1 MDSKLDIFLREINLN
16 SDYFDFFKSASL
28 DKIVIN
34 KNNKSFLVKITI
46 DKYLPKDILS
56 NLIENKALFS
66 NNLTYNFT
74 VRNPDNSVLLDYYP
88 YFLDVLKSKDKIK
101 LTDIY
106 IDSLVYESDTLRLI
120 AYNKKE
126 EDRLKSIS
134 NDINNFYHNIG
145 FNDYIPVILR
155 EDNELEEEISN
166 ELSNVTIPEPIKKDV
181 IKEEPKRYN
190 NSGTPRRRKS
200 TDEGCI
206 LGKTID
212 SDPIKISLLLG
223 EDNDVTV
230 EGYIFGTDYFESS
243 KTNFKII
250 TLKITDE
257 TDSIACKV
265 FCNED
270 EEYERLCKALKVDTW
285 LKIRGYTKIDNFSKD
300 ELVLNARDIMP
311 IEHEEEE
318 ITDDAI
324 ELRVELHAH
333 TMMSQMDGVADE
345 VKLVKQAMKWGHKA
359 IAITDHNGVQA
370 FPHVYNL
377 VRDYNKGKEEKD
389 KFKALYGTELVMVDD
404 NVDIVIRPN
413 DGKLLDQT
421 YVVFDFETTGFN
433 AGGADSIIEIGAVKM
448 KGGEILERYDELINP
463 GRPLPAKITE
473 ITNITDLMLEDKD
486 NEENAVKKFIEWFG
500 DLPMV
505 AHNAKF
511 DVSFLEMAYKKYN
524 LGEFK
529 NPVIDTLE
537 LSRTLDNNYARH
549 GLSAL
554 VKRYNVP
561 WDEESHHRGD
571 YDAEG
576 TALVLYKMLEK
587 LDSRNIETMEQ
598 LSNIVDSKE
607 MYKYGNTNHINIIA
621 LNKKGLKNLFK
632 IVSFANTTYLYKT
645 PRIPRSVINEYREG
659 LLIGSGCYESEVFK
673 QATSKSEE
681 ELSNIIRFY
690 DYVEVQPPECYSH
703 LIETGDFAN
712 EGEVISNIN
721 KIINTTIDAGKL
733 IVATGD
739 VHHLTREDKI
749 YREII
754 VNQKVPG
761 GGRHP
766 LARGGIKNIP
776 SNHFRTTTE
785 MLEDFS
791 FLDEETRKLIV
802 IDNPNKIADMTE
814 IIEVIIETGG
824 IPFSPKIDKSVET
837 VTDLVFTKASD
848 MYGEPLPYNIEE
860 RISTELYG
868 DGVFKAIEAKLKRE
882 EPNLSEDEFKKK
894 LFANLHSTL
903 LKGFDE
909 VKKVIKENLKI
920 ETPDITDEELEKALK
935 KNLGGVIGGGFDV
948 IYLIAQKL
956 VKHSNDDGYIV
967 GSRGSVGSSFVATM
981 MGITEVNPLPAHYL
995 CRNKD
1000 CKYSEFINE
1009 EGIPYGKDYPSGYD
1023 LKDKTCPKCGEPLGK
1038 EGQDMPFAT
1047 FLGFNADKVPDID
1060 LNFSGE
1066 YQWKAH
1072 EYTKVLFGVD
1082 NVYRAGTIGT
1092 VAEKTAYGYVRG
1104 YFEEYGIIG
1113 KRSTE
1118 IERLAKGCTGVKR
1131 TTGQHPGGIVVI
1143 PGYMDVFD
1151 FTPFQYPAD
1160 DNTSLWRTTHFDYHA
1175 IDQDVLKL
1183 DILGHDDPTV
1193 LRMLQD
1199 LSGIDITTLP
1209 MDDKN
1214 IFSIL
1219 SSPKALGVTEEE
1231 ILCPTGT
1238 LGLPELGTRFVINML
1253 VETKPST
1260 FAELVKISGLSHG
1273 TDVWAGN
1280 ASELIKNNIVP
1291 FKDVI
1296 GCRDDIMVNLMN
1308 WGMKPIR
1315 AFKIMEHVRKG
1326 KATKDPETWKGMVE
1340 EMKQANVPE
1349 WYIESCHK
1357 IKYMF
1362 PKAHACAYVMSAIR
1376 IAWFKV
1382 YKPLYYYAAFFSIR
1396 VDDYDIET
1404 MIKGYNAIKTRYED
1418 LLAKG
1423 FEATNKE
1430 TNIIESLHVA
1440 LEATARGIKFAPIS
1454 LEKSDATRFIVDTEH
1469 ENTLIPPFKTIDGLG
1484 LTVAKTIVEERNK
1497 QPFLSKEDL
1506 QKRGKVSK
1514 TLTDK
1519 MEAMGIVNE
1528 LPDSNQLSLF

>member
-1 MDSKLDIFLREINLN
+1 MDSKLNLFLKKLNLN
-16 SDYFDFFKSASL
+16 EEYFDFFKSSTL
-28 DKIVIN
+28 DKILIN

-46 DKYLPKDILS
+46 DKYIPKDILS
-56 NLIENKALFS
+56 NLVENKSLFS
-66 NNLTYNFT
+66 DDLTYNFT
-74 VRNPDNSVLLDYYP
+74 VRNPDNNMLLDYYP
-88 YFLDVLKSKDKIK
+88 YFLDILKSKDKIK
-101 LTDIY
+101 LTDVY
-106 IDSLVYESDTLRLI
+106 KDSLVYEDDTLRLI

-126 EDRLKSIS
+126 EDRLKEIS

-145 FNDYIPVILR
+145 FHDYIPVILR
-155 EDNELEEEISN
+155 EDNLIEEEISN
-166 ELSNVTIPEPIKKDV
+166 ELSNVTIPEPIKRDV
-181 IKEEPKRYN
+181 IKEEPKHYN

-212 SDPIKISLLLG
+212 SEPIKMSLLLG

-230 EGYIFGTDYFESS
+230 EGYIFGTDYFESNKS
-243 KTNFKII
+243 NFKII

-270 EEYERLCKALKVDTW
+270 EEYGRLCKALKVGTW

-311 IEHEEEE
+311 VDHVEEE
-318 ITDDAI
+318 ITDEA
-324 ELRVELHAH
+324 EEKRVELHAH

-389 KFKALYGTELVMVDD
+389 QFKALYGTELVMVDD

-486 NEENAVKKFIEWFG
+486 NEENAVKRFIEWFS

-607 MYKYGNTNHINIIA
+607 MYKYGNTNHINILA

-645 PRIPRSVINEYREG
+645 PKIPRSVINEYREG

-673 QATSKSEE
+673 QASSKSEE

-703 LIETGDFAN
+703 LVETGDFAN

-802 IDNPNKIADMTE
+802 IDNPKKIADMAE

-837 VTDLVFTKASD
+837 VTELVFTKASD
-848 MYGEPLPYNIEE
+848 MYGDPLPYNIEE
-860 RISTELYG
+860 RISKELYG
-868 DGVFKAIEAKLKRE
+868 DGVYEAINAKLKRE

-920 ETPDITDEELEKALK
+920 TDPDITDEDLEKTLK

-1104 YFEEYGIIG
+1104 YFEEHGIVG

-1219 SSPKALGVTEEE
+1219 TTPKALGVTEDE

-1238 LGLPELGTRFVINML
+1238 LGLPELGTRFVIQML

-1280 ASELIKNNIVP
+1280 ASELIRNNIVP

-1340 EMKQANVPE
+1340 EMKAANVPE

-1382 YKPLYYYAAFFSIR
+1382 YKPLFYYAAFFSIR

-1423 FEATNKE
+1423 FEVTNKE
-1430 TNIIESLHVA
+1430 SNIIDSLHVA

-1454 LEKSDATRFIVDTEH
+1454 LEKSDATRFVVDEEH

-1484 LTVAKTIVEERNK
+1484 VTVAKTIVEERDK

-1519 MEAMGIVNE
+1519 MVEMGIVSE

>member
-1 MDSKLDIFLREINLN
+1 M
-16 SDYFDFFKSASL
+16 
-28 DKIVIN
+28 
-34 KNNKSFLVKITI
+34 
-46 DKYLPKDILS
+46 
-56 NLIENKALFS
+56 
-66 NNLTYNFT
+66 
-74 VRNPDNSVLLDYYP
+74 
-88 YFLDVLKSKDKIK
+88 
-101 LTDIY
+101 
-106 IDSLVYESDTLRLI
+106 
-120 AYNKKE
+120 
-126 EDRLKSIS
+126 
-134 NDINNFYHNIG
+134 
-145 FNDYIPVILR
+145 
-155 EDNELEEEISN
+155 
-166 ELSNVTIPEPIKKDV
+166 
-181 IKEEPKRYN
+181 
-190 NSGTPRRRKS
+190 
-200 TDEGCI
+200 
-206 LGKTID
+206 
-212 SDPIKISLLLG
+212 SLLLG

-230 EGYIFGTDYFESS
+230 EGYIFGTDYFESN

-270 EEYERLCKALKVDTW
+270 EEYSRLCKELKVGKW
-285 LKIRGYTKIDNFSKD
+285 FKIRGYTKIDNFSKD
-300 ELVLNARDIMP
+300 ELVLNARDI
-311 IEHEEEE
+311 IETEHTSEE
-318 ITDDAI
+318 ITDDLEEKRI
-324 ELRVELHAH
+324 ELHAH

-377 VRDYNKGKEEKD
+377 VRDYNKGKEDKD

-413 DGKLLDQT
+413 KNKLLDET

-463 GRPLPAKITE
+463 GRPLPSKITE
-473 ITNITDLMLEDKD
+473 ITNITDFMLQDKD
-486 NEENAVKKFIEWFG
+486 NEENAVKRFIEWFG

-673 QATSKSEE
+673 QASSKSEE

-690 DYVEVQPPECYSH
+690 DYVEVQPVECYSH

-721 KIINTTIDAGKL
+721 KIINTTIEAGKL

-739 VHHLTREDKI
+739 VHHITREDKI

-776 SNHFRTTTE
+776 SNHFRTTKE
-785 MLEDFS
+785 MLDDFS
-791 FLDEETRKLIV
+791 FLDEELRKLIV
-802 IDNPNKIADMTE
+802 IDNPKKIADMAE
-814 IIEVIIETGG
+814 ILEVIIETGG

-860 RISTELYG
+860 RISSELYG
-868 DGVFKAIEAKLKRE
+868 DGVYKASEAKLRRE
-882 EPNLSEDEFKKK
+882 EPNLNEEEFKKK
-894 LFANLHSTL
+894 LFSNLHNTL

-909 VKKVIKENLKI
+909 VKKVIRENLRV
-920 ETPDITDEELEKALK
+920 ENPDINDEELEKSLK

-995 CRNKD
+995 CRNKE

-1023 LKDKTCPKCGEPLGK
+1023 LPDKTCPKCGKPLGK

-1092 VAEKTAYGYVRG
+1092 VAEKTAYGYVKG
-1104 YFEEYGIIG
+1104 YFEEHGIVG

-1209 MDDKN
+1209 MDDKK
-1214 IFSIL
+1214 IFSLL
-1219 SSPKALGVTEEE
+1219 SSTDALGVSEED

-1238 LGLPELGTRFVINML
+1238 LGLPELGTRFVIQML

-1280 ASELIKNNIVP
+1280 ASELIRNNIVP

-1340 EMKQANVPE
+1340 EMREAKVPE

-1396 VDDYDIET
+1396 VDDFDIDT
-1404 MIKGYNAIKTRYED
+1404 MIKGYNAIKTRYDD
-1418 LLAKG
+1418 LMAKG

-1454 LEKSDATRFIVDTEH
+1454 LEKSDATRFIVDTLH

-1484 LTVAKTIVEERNK
+1484 ITVAKTIVEARNSG
-1497 QPFLSKEDL
+1497 PFLSKEDL

-1519 MEAMGIVNE
+1519 MTEMGIVDN

>member
-1 MDSKLDIFLREINLN
+1 MDSKLNLFLKKINLN
-16 SDYFDFFKSASL
+16 SEYFDFFKRSTL

-56 NLIENKALFS
+56 NLVENKSLFS
-66 NNLTYNFT
+66 DDLTYNFT
-74 VRNPDNSVLLDYYP
+74 VRNPDNNMLLDYYP
-88 YFLDVLKSKDKIK
+88 YFLDILKSKDKIK
-101 LTDIY
+101 LIDVY
-106 IDSLVYESDTLRLI
+106 KDSLVYESDTLRLI

-126 EDRLKSIS
+126 EDRLKEIS

-145 FNDYIPVILR
+145 FHDYIPVILR
-155 EDNELEEEISN
+155 EDNLIEEEITN

-212 SDPIKISLLLG
+212 SDPIKMSLLLG

-270 EEYERLCKALKVDTW
+270 EEYARLCKALKVGTW

-311 IEHEEEE
+311 VEHEEEE
-318 ITDDAI
+318 ITDDA
-324 ELRVELHAH
+324 EEKRVELHAH

-486 NEENAVKKFIEWFG
+486 NEENAVKRFIEWFG

-554 VKRYNVP
+554 VKRYNVT

-673 QATSKSEE
+673 QASSKSEE

-703 LIETGDFAN
+703 LVETGDFAN

-721 KIINTTIDAGKL
+721 KIINTTIEAGKL

-868 DGVFKAIEAKLKRE
+868 DGVFKAVEAKLKRE
-882 EPNLSEDEFKKK
+882 EPNLSEDEFKNK

-920 ETPDITDEELEKALK
+920 TDPEITDEDLEKTLK

-1000 CKYSEFINE
+1000 CKYSEFIND

-1023 LKDKTCPKCGEPLGK
+1023 LPDKTCPKCGQPLGK

-1104 YFEEYGIIG
+1104 YFEEHGIVG

-1209 MDDKN
+1209 MDDKK

-1219 SSPKALGVTEEE
+1219 SSPEALGVTEED

-1238 LGLPELGTRFVINML
+1238 LGLPELGTRFVIQML

-1280 ASELIKNNIVP
+1280 ASELIRNNIVP

-1340 EMKQANVPE
+1340 EMKAANVPE

-1382 YKPLYYYAAFFSIR
+1382 YKPLFYYAAFFSIR

-1418 LLAKG
+1418 LMAKG
-1423 FEATNKE
+1423 FEVTNKE
-1430 TNIIESLHVA
+1430 SNIIDSLHVA

-1454 LEKSDATRFIVDTEH
+1454 LEKSDATRFVVDTEH

-1484 LTVAKTIVEERNK
+1484 LTVAKTIVEARENG
-1497 QPFLSKEDL
+1497 PFLSKEDL

-1519 MEAMGIVNE
+1519 MSEMGILNE

>member
-1 MDSKLDIFLREINLN
+1 MDSKLNLFLKKINLN
-16 SDYFDFFKSASL
+16 SEYFDFFKSSTL

-56 NLIENKALFS
+56 NLVENKSLFS
-66 NNLTYNFT
+66 DDLTYNFT
-74 VRNPDNSVLLDYYP
+74 VRTPDNNMLLDYYP
-88 YFLDVLKSKDKIK
+88 YFLDILKSKDKIK
-101 LTDIY
+101 LIDVY
-106 IDSLVYESDTLRLI
+106 KDSLVYESDTLRLI

-126 EDRLKSIS
+126 EDRLKEIS

-145 FNDYIPVILR
+145 FHDYIPVILR
-155 EDNELEEEISN
+155 EDNLIEEEISN
-166 ELSNVTIPEPIKKDV
+166 ELSNVIIPEPIKKDV

-212 SDPIKISLLLG
+212 SDPIKMSLLLG

-270 EEYERLCKALKVDTW
+270 EEYVRLCKALKVGTW
-285 LKIRGYTKIDNFSKD
+285 LKIKGYTKIDNFSKD

-311 IEHEEEE
+311 VEHEEEE
-318 ITDDAI
+318 ITDEAT
-324 ELRVELHAH
+324 EKRVELHAH

-486 NEENAVKKFIEWFG
+486 NEENAVKRFIEWFG

-703 LIETGDFAN
+703 LVETGDFAN

-868 DGVFKAIEAKLKRE
+868 DGVFKAVEAKLKRE

-920 ETPDITDEELEKALK
+920 TDPDITDEDLEKTLK

-967 GSRGSVGSSFVATM
+967 GSRGSVGSSFVATI

-1000 CKYSEFINE
+1000 CKYSEFIND
-1009 EGIPYGKDYPSGYD
+1009 EGVHYGKDYPSGYD
-1023 LKDKTCPKCGEPLGK
+1023 LPDKTCPKCGEPLGK

-1104 YFEEYGIIG
+1104 YFEEHGIIG

-1209 MDDKN
+1209 MDDKK

-1440 LEATARGIKFAPIS
+1440 LEATARGIKFAPIY
-1454 LEKSDATRFIVDTEH
+1454 LEKSDATRFIVDTLH